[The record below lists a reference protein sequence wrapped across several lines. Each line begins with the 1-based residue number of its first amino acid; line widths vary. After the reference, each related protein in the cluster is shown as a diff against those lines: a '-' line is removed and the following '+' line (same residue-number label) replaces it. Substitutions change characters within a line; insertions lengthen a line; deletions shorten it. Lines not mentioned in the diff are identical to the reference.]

1 MAVKKT
7 AKAAKTKYAIGIDL
21 GGTNVVMV
29 LVSQDGKLKSD
40 RRFPTEA
47 EKGPEYVISKM
58 AANALE
64 IIKEA
69 GLKASDVKCI
79 GIGAPGPLDS
89 RKGIVLVAP
98 NLPGWKNIKLKAILE
113 KKTGIK
119 TGVENDAN
127 CAVYA
132 EKWMGAAKSFDNVVG
147 FTLGTGVGG
156 GIIID
161 GKLIRGA
168 SNTAGELGH
177 TIIEMNGRQ
186 CGCGNKGCLEAYASA
201 SAIANTAKEKIKAGS
216 KSMITEMVKGDLNK
230 ITSKTVYEALLNN
243 DKTASE
249 VWQYFAESLASGIA
263 AALNS
268 LNPQAVVIAGGVIN
282 AGDRL
287 FVPLKKETAKRSF
300 AAPFNAAKILPAK
313 LGEFAGAIGAAGV
326 VLNEG
331 DYYGIK

>member
-1 MAVKKT
+1 NIKVGVVT
-7 AKAAKTKYAIGIDL
+7 ATGQVVSSLSVPTEGQGGPDHVVGRMTAAALQAIQAAKLPKERVL
-21 GGTNVVMV
+21 GV
-29 LVSQDGKLKSD
+29 
-40 RRFPTEA
+40 
-47 EKGPEYVISKM
+47 
-58 AANALE
+58 
-64 IIKEA
+64 
-69 GLKASDVKCI
+69 
-79 GIGAPGPLDS
+79 GIGAPGSMSHKQGLIISP
-89 RKGIVLVAP
+89 P

-300 AAPFNAAKILPAK
+300 TAPFNAAKILPAK